1 MTEGNFV
8 DYVKMHVSSG
18 NGGKGSSHLHREKYI
33 QKGGPD
39 GGDGGRGGHVIL
51 KGNSNLWTLIHLKFK
66 RHIRAGHGAHGSSGR
81 STGADGEDV
90 YLEVPLGT
98 VIRDSESDN
107 ILFEITEDGEEKV
120 VAEGGMGGRGNWH
133 FKSSVNQTPR
143 YAQPGIPLEERHI
156 TLELK
161 ILADVGLVGFPN
173 AGKSTLLSVLTSA
186 KPKIADYEFTT
197 LKPNLGIV
205 EYRDY
210 QSFVMADIP
219 GIIEGAAEGKGLGY
233 YFLRHIERNSIL
245 LFMIPADAKDI
256 VEQYEI
262 LVDELRRYNPEML
275 DKERFVVVSKSDML
289 DDELKS
295 EMSTILDKDLECK
308 YLFISSVA
316 QQGLTELKDK
326 LWQML
331 NN

>member
-1 MTEGNFV
+1 
-8 DYVKMHVSSG
+8 
-18 NGGKGSSHLHREKYI
+18 
-33 QKGGPD
+33 
-39 GGDGGRGGHVIL
+39 
-51 KGNSNLWTLIHLKFK
+51 
-66 RHIRAGHGAHGSSGR
+66 
-81 STGADGEDV
+81 
-90 YLEVPLGT
+90 VPLGT
-98 VIRDSESDN
+98 VVRDSETND
-107 ILFEITEDGEEKV
+107 ILFEITEEGEERI

-133 FKSSVNQTPR
+133 FKNSINQTPR
-143 YAQPGIPLEERHI
+143 YAQPGIPLEEHYI

-161 ILADVGLVGFPN
+161 VLADVGLVGFPN

-205 EYRDY
+205 EYRDFK
-210 QSFVMADIP
+210 SFVMADIP

-245 LFMIPADAKDI
+245 LFLIPADAKDI

-295 EMSTILDKDLECK
+295 EMSTILDKDLESK

-331 NN
+331 ND